1 MIPSSSVAQDM
12 RVEPKDLFTSEKAVW
27 LRGVPVIKG
36 ETSGPTPSEEADPM
50 GPCSYVSHEK
60 RAPGWLG
67 YVGDYIYILP
77 SYIGII
83 RNHYKDPY

>member
-1 MIPSSSVAQDM
+1 MIIPSSSVSQDM

-36 ETSGPTPSEEADPM
+36 ETSGPTPSEEAYPR
-50 GPCSYVSHEK
+50 VRVHEK

-67 YVGDYIYILP
+67 YVGDYIYYPVIQGL
-77 SYIGII
+77 
-83 RNHYKDPY
+83 